1 MLIAEGDSAAGGLV
15 GARDGEFQAVF
26 PIRGKSLNLMKAASE
41 KIFANQEVV
50 NIIKALGLEL
60 DAKTKKLQYD
70 ASKLRYG
77 RIILCADAD
86 PDGQSIKNLLLTC
99 FWTLCPELVTNGH
112 IWVAIPPLFRITT
125 KKNEYIYLRDAAALE
140 EYKRVHAGEKYAV
153 NRNKGLGEQDAQELA
168 ECLLNHATRNVE
180 QITVDDVV
188 EANRLFEIFMGP
200 SAGPR
205 KDWILQHSEEA
216 NIE

>member
-1 MLIAEGDSAAGGLV
+1 M
-15 GARDGEFQAVF
+15 
-26 PIRGKSLNLMKAASE
+26 
-41 KIFANQEVV
+41 
-50 NIIKALGLEL
+50 
-60 DAKTKKLQYD
+60 KTKKLQYD
-70 ASKLRYG
+70 TSKLRYG

-140 EYKRVHAGEKYAV
+140 EYKRTHVGEKYAV
-153 NRNKGLGEQDAQELA
+153 NRNKGLGEQDASELS
-168 ECLLNHATRNVE
+168 ECLLNHETRNVE